1 MYETITNPSTNRKV
15 LLNSKLGKS
24 ILSKYIQNAGGRGKV
39 YIASMKRGVEQPKLP
54 PNTIKLNVTSAQLK
68 ENLDRKAFSPMTAI
82 EGGYKGF
89 LNFEG
94 YWQSGKV
101 FEGIPEQSVKKFWRE
116 KKDAGR
122 KYPGSTGKR
131 VLYAKFHDID
141 KKYDYITSRKEVYI
155 PQYYA
160 LIQNNERLAY
170 WKQKVEEGN
179 NIAIYDFD
187 GPHNEDR
194 SNSIMEVTN
203 ELLRNKVNDPRFP
216 FGHGYIIS
224 GILAGINVCDY
235 IN

>member
-1 MYETITNPSTNRKV
+1 MNFKTRSET
-15 LLNSKLGKS
+15 L
-24 ILSKYIQNAGGRGKV
+24 
-39 YIASMKRGVEQPKLP
+39 
-54 PNTIKLNVTSAQLK
+54 KLNVTSAQLK

-155 PQYYA
+155 PQYYV
-160 LIQNNERLAY
+160 LIKNNERYSGCTLH
-170 WKQKVEEGN
+170 KVTE
-179 NIAIYDFD
+179 IVD
-187 GPHNEDR
+187 GG
-194 SNSIMEVTN
+194 SIMFQEQVKIDK
-203 ELLRNKVNDPRFP
+203 LP
-216 FGHGYIIS
+216 FNIKIDCY
-224 GILAGINVCDY
+224 
-235 IN
+235 